1 MENFKL
7 KPGDLVR
14 GIPRYQKYSSG
25 KITPMIGILLEKSGR
40 SSVWGDEEIIWW
52 KVLCEDGIVV
62 EERDIYMELIR

>member
-1 MENFKL
+1 M

-14 GIPRYQKYSSG
+14 GIPSKYKHSKS
-25 KITPMIGILLEKSGR
+25 TPMIGILLEKSSR
-40 SSVWGDEEIIWW
+40 SSVWGDEEITWW